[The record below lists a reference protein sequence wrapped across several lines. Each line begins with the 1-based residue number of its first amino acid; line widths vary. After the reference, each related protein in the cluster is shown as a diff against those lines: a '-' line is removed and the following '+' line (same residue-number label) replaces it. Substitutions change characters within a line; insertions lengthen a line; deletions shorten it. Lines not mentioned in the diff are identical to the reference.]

1 MTDIMLSN
9 EDMQYINI
17 ASKVTKTDI
26 LDCLSTE
33 DKIIFIVKKGQ
44 LGAAIGIKAKNL
56 EKLRGLFKKTIKFV
70 EHDFDKKRFIVNL
83 FKPYKINNVALEGQD
98 SFSVAKVEVSIG
110 DKSKII
116 GKDGRNIEIIRNLAR
131 RHHGIKDVQIKWK
144 KLKL

>member
-9 EDMQYINI
+9 EDMQYINM
-17 ASKVTKTDI
+17 ANKVTKTDI
-26 LDCLSTE
+26 LDCISTE

-44 LGAAIGIKAKNL
+44 LGAAIGIQAKNL

-70 EHDFDKKRFIVNL
+70 EHDSDKRRFIINL
-83 FKPYKINNVALEGQD
+83 FKPYKINSVTLEGD
-98 SFSVAKVEVSIG
+98 DNSSVAKVEVNVG

-131 RHHGIKDVQIKWK
+131 RHHGIKDVQIK
-144 KLKL
+144 

>member
-9 EDMQYINI
+9 EDMQYINM
-17 ASKVTKTDI
+17 ANKVTKTDI
-26 LDCLSTE
+26 LDCISTE

-70 EHDFDKKRFIVNL
+70 EYDSDKQRFIVNL
-83 FKPYKINNVALEGQD
+83 FKPYKINSVTLEGEEN
-98 SFSVAKVEVSIG
+98 SSVAKVDVSIG

-131 RHHGIKDVQIKWK
+131 RHHGIKDVQIK
-144 KLKL
+144 